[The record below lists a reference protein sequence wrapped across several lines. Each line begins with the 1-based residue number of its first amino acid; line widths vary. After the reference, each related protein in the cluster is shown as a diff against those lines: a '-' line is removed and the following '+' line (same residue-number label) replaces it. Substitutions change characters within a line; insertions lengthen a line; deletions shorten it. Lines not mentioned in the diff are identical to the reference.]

1 MKQLSTTGYTIVE
14 LLIVMVVT
22 GVLASVGSSFIISN
36 LTSSTVATA
45 RANLLGE
52 AQIGVDKITADIRAS
67 SNADTNNRWP
77 DANAPGGNQFGW
89 TSTSSTVILAIAS
102 QDSSDNILWQDAS
115 QYIPYKDNVI
125 YYVQNNILYKRTLA
139 APVTNNLAVTS
150 CPASLATSTCPAD
163 KAILH
168 NVTSFSVRYLDR
180 TSADTTP
187 TNAKAVEISVTLQT
201 MAYHSVVNATYTTRM
216 VFRNA

>member
-1 MKQLSTTGYTIVE
+1 MRQTDHGYTIVE
-14 LLIVMVVT
+14 LLIVMAVT
-22 GVLASVGSSFIISN
+22 SILAAVGGTFIVNN
-36 LTSSTVATA
+36 LTSSTVTTA

-52 AQIGVDKITADIRAS
+52 AQVGVDRITADIRAS

-102 QDSSDNILWQDAS
+102 QDKNDNILWQDAS

-125 YYVQNNILYKRTLA
+125 YFVQNNILYKRTLA
-139 APVTNNLAVTS
+139 ATVTNNLAVTS
-150 CPASLATSTCPAD
+150 CPSSAATATCPAD

-168 NVTSFSVRYLDR
+168 NVTNFSVRYLDR
-180 TSADTTP
+180 TSTDTTP

-201 MAYHSVVNATYTTRM
+201 TAYHSTVSATYTTRM